1 MTSPGPDQEVEPKP
15 KSSLQKDENHLLRQ
29 EQIQLYKSTVLKE
42 ERERRMKIR
51 HGKFDDSPKKKK
63 RVSFELSRES
73 IEKRTSENS
82 DRRCNEEESRNR
94 DKVDRDDIEDK
105 GDGKRHTNANYNKD
119 NNGSGEVRR
128 NETFEVTSETDS
140 YKDNDSDLVLI
151 SFKQSKRT
159 SIK

>member
-51 HGKFDDSPKKKK
+51 HGKFDESPKKKK

-73 IEKRTSENS
+73 IEKRTPENS

-94 DKVDRDDIEDK
+94 DKVDIDDIEDK
-105 GDGKRHTNANYNKD
+105 GDGKRHTNANYDKD